1 MKRKREGY
9 YKLIAKVDE
18 KKYKANNGPAN
29 IFWGIFIIILLGF
42 IINGLINSDR
52 VWFHIL
58 YLVFA
63 IIFSLSTSIK
73 EYVIT
78 EVNFLEVRF
87 MIKLFSKNKRIAIGD
102 IIGMKKLKRNQLQID
117 LVRGFEIL
125 RVKESDI
132 DALISELK
140 ERNPRIKMPQED

>member
-1 MKRKREGY
+1 
-9 YKLIAKVDE
+9 VDD

-29 IFWGIFIIILLGF
+29 IFWAIFIIILLGF
-42 IINGLINSDR
+42 IIDGLINSRR
-52 VWFHIL
+52 VWPDIL
-58 YLVFA
+58 YIVFA
-63 IIFSLSTSIK
+63 VFFSLSTSLK

-78 EVNFLEVRF
+78 ELNFLEVRF
-87 MIKLFSKNKRIAIGD
+87 MVKLFSKNKRIAIGD

-132 DALISELK
+132 DALIAELK
-140 ERNPRIKMPQED
+140 YRNPRIKMPQEE